1 MDKIDIN
8 LHNIL
13 RSRIKGWKGRM
24 IPGFMITGLEK
35 LVHQDELNAA
45 LDATYPSTG
54 SEFCERI
61 YDFFNVTLEVEG
73 LENIPDYGR
82 FIFASNHP
90 LGGLDGMGLIKVL
103 GAKYGDENIQFLV
116 NDMLMNVIPLRTV
129 FLPINKYGSQA
140 REAAVAIRDAYA
152 SDKQILIFPAGMVS
166 RIQPD
171 GSIGDLVWHKSFID
185 RAIEFHRDIIPI
197 HFEGLNRMSF
207 YRTAKARTKMGIK
220 VNMEQALL
228 PAELCAARGKKFR
241 VRFGKPISWQSLE
254 KSGEPHAL
262 LASKLRRLVHS
273 GLTDYSGIA
282 PMPASSDTTSNSE
295 QK

>member
-8 LHNIL
+8 LHKIL

-54 SEFCERI
+54 SEFCESI

-73 LENIPDYGR
+73 LENIPENGR

-103 GAKYGDENIQFLV
+103 GSKYGDENIQFLV

-282 PMPASSDTTSNSE
+282 PMPESSDKTSNSE

>member
-61 YDFFNVTLEVEG
+61 YDFFNVSLEVEG
-73 LENIPDYGR
+73 LANIPDHGR

-116 NDMLMNVIPLRTV
+116 ND
-129 FLPINKYGSQA
+129 
-140 REAAVAIRDAYA
+140 
-152 SDKQILIFPAGMVS
+152 
-166 RIQPD
+166 IQPD

-282 PMPASSDTTSNSE
+282 PMPESKDTTSNSE

>member
-8 LHNIL
+8 LHKIL

-73 LENIPDYGR
+73 LENIPEQGR

-228 PAELCAARGKKFR
+228 PAELCAARGKTFR

>member
-1 MDKIDIN
+1 M
-8 LHNIL
+8 
-13 RSRIKGWKGRM
+13 
-24 IPGFMITGLEK
+24 
-35 LVHQDELNAA
+35 
-45 LDATYPSTG
+45 
-54 SEFCERI
+54 
-61 YDFFNVTLEVEG
+61 
-73 LENIPDYGR
+73 
-82 FIFASNHP
+82 
-90 LGGLDGMGLIKVL
+90 
-103 GAKYGDENIQFLV
+103 
-116 NDMLMNVIPLRTV
+116 
-129 FLPINKYGSQA
+129 
-140 REAAVAIRDAYA
+140 
-152 SDKQILIFPAGMVS
+152 
-166 RIQPD
+166 
-171 GSIGDLVWHKSFID
+171 WHKSFID

-282 PMPASSDTTSNSE
+282 PMPESSDKTSNSE

>member
-61 YDFFNVTLEVEG
+61 YDFFNVTLKVEG

-228 PAELCAARGKKFR
+228 PAELCAARGKTFR
-241 VRFGKPISWQSLE
+241 VTFGKPISWQALE

-273 GLTDYSGIA
+273 RLTDYSGIA
-282 PMPASSDTTSNSE
+282 PMPESSDKTSNSE

>member
-61 YDFFNVTLEVEG
+61 YDFFNVTLEVERR
-73 LENIPDYGR
+73 ENIPEHGR

-228 PAELCAARGKKFR
+228 PAELCAARGKTFR

-273 GLTDYSGIA
+273 RLTDYSGIA

>member
-8 LHNIL
+8 LHKIL

-73 LENIPDYGR
+73 LENIPEHGR

-228 PAELCAARGKKFR
+228 PAELCAARGKTFR

-254 KSGEPHAL
+254 NSGEPHAL

-273 GLTDYSGIA
+273 RLTDYSGIA
-282 PMPASSDTTSNSE
+282 PMPESIDKTSNSE

>member
-61 YDFFNVTLEVEG
+61 YDFFNVSLEVEG
-73 LENIPDYGR
+73 LENIPDHGR

-116 NDMLMNVIPLRTV
+116 NDMLMNVIPPPT
-129 FLPINKYGSQA
+129 
-140 REAAVAIRDAYA
+140 
-152 SDKQILIFPAGMVS
+152 S
-166 RIQPD
+166 R
-171 GSIGDLVWHKSFID
+171 
-185 RAIEFHRDIIPI
+185 
-197 HFEGLNRMSF
+197 
-207 YRTAKARTKMGIK
+207 Y
-220 VNMEQALL
+220 
-228 PAELCAARGKKFR
+228 
-241 VRFGKPISWQSLE
+241 
-254 KSGEPHAL
+254 
-262 LASKLRRLVHS
+262 
-273 GLTDYSGIA
+273 
-282 PMPASSDTTSNSE
+282 
-295 QK
+295 

>member
-8 LHNIL
+8 LHKIL
-13 RSRIKGWKGRM
+13 RSRIKGWKGKM

-73 LENIPDYGR
+73 LENIPDHGR

-228 PAELCAARGKKFR
+228 PAELCAARGKTFR

-254 KSGEPHAL
+254 NSGEPHAL

-273 GLTDYSGIA
+273 RLTDYSGIA

>member
-1 MDKIDIN
+1 
-8 LHNIL
+8 
-13 RSRIKGWKGRM
+13 
-24 IPGFMITGLEK
+24 
-35 LVHQDELNAA
+35 
-45 LDATYPSTG
+45 
-54 SEFCERI
+54 
-61 YDFFNVTLEVEG
+61 
-73 LENIPDYGR
+73 
-82 FIFASNHP
+82 
-90 LGGLDGMGLIKVL
+90 MGLIKVL

-241 VRFGKPISWQSLE
+241 VRFGKPISWPSLE

-273 GLTDYSGIA
+273 RLTDYSGIA
-282 PMPASSDTTSNSE
+282 PMPESSDKTSNSE